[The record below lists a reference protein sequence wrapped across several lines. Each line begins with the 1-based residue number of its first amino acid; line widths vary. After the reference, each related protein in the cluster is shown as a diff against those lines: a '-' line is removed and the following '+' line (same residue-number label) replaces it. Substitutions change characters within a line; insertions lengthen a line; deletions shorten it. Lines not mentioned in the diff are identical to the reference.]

1 MNVLQR
7 NVQPECPT
15 SKKSFPPY
23 HRLRSLGRVGSVAAD
38 PALFLCVDDKTGRGM
53 SEQHY
58 LKPKQVRK
66 LVEEV
71 ARERRG
77 STLGY
82 TPAEQA
88 AVSTDSESYERGNA
102 FNPVFIYPPENSE
115 PVEPSKQ
122 PEFKPETDATQFFQD
137 AAAAIDALNEAG
149 EKFQA
154 QYLQP
159 NVLLVEKRAEVES
172 LRNMLAKAQQEL
184 VEIEAEGSSVDRYT
198 AKIHAAQTV
207 LRGLRQ
213 RAVAIVKNQ
222 LQLQK
227 LGRVLHFSKL
237 TTALKD
243 ELSLHAR
250 TEEVIK
256 GVSTFEFQELPQNA
270 KEDVLTSRAAKV
282 VEQIDKLASNLHADQ
297 AQYASK

>member
-1 MNVLQR
+1 
-7 NVQPECPT
+7 VQPECPT

-88 AVSTDSESYERGNA
+88 AVSTDPESYERGNA
-102 FNPVFIYPPENSE
+102 FNPVFIYPPENPE
-115 PVEPSKQ
+115 PVELPKV
-122 PEFKPETDATQFFQD
+122 PDFKPETDATALFAD
-137 AAAAIDALNEAG
+137 AAAAIETLNEAS
-149 EKFQA
+149 EKFGQE
-154 QYLQP
+154 YGQP
-159 NVLLVEKRAEVES
+159 NVRLIEARAEADY
-172 LRNMLAKAQQEL
+172 LRNALAKAQQQL
-184 VEIEAEGSSVDRYT
+184 AEIEAEGDSTDRFKT
-198 AKIHAAQTV
+198 AIEKAQTL
-207 LRGLRQ
+207 LRGLAH

-227 LGRVLHFSKL
+227 IGRVLHHNNL
-237 TTALKD
+237 PTALKD
-243 ELSLHAR
+243 ELSLHVR
-250 TEEVIK
+250 TIEVLR
-256 GVSTFEFQELPQNA
+256 GVETFQYQDLPKDA
-270 KEDVLTSRAAKV
+270 KEDVLKSRAAKV
-282 VEQIDKLASNLHADQ
+282 VEQIDHLARNLDADQ
-297 AQYASK
+297 ASYNAK